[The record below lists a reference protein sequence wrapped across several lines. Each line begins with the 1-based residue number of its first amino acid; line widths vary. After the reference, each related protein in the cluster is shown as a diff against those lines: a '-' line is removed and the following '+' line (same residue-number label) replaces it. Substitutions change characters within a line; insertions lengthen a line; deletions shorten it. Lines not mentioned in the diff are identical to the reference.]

1 MAHSI
6 PSLVTLENPHNN
18 VIRVGKSRKAYA
30 DFKASRDRSTFTNI
44 DGKVLDKPIQV
55 YRMWYRFLQL
65 ALELEQQK
73 VVLVT
78 KMQKQP
84 LKQPRKDKW
93 GKLQKFE
100 MVPLKARVKV
110 NRKKYEGWDL
120 ESIPTTSF
128 DDWWFGDKNNYPAHK
143 ELFYPEKSLVVLKK
157 KDDWV
162 EDRNFTYIRIDN
174 RRRINDIEKEEMLK
188 IFNEKTPE
196 KLLNKCVQISK
207 LSKKEQEKIFGQ
219 KDDKLKDALQRKYTL
234 PFLFNGNNSEKNK
247 LLKVLSYN
255 SLSLQEGGRVLN
267 LCDNINKIKSMNRV
281 IKILKKTEDKIN
293 TIAVGDNY
301 NDLEMLKNSDI
312 PCLVFN
318 DQFKM
323 DRINIDNIIFS
334 NKPSPEGWADV
345 IKMALEKIG
354 YSD

>member
-6 PSLVTLENPHNN
+6 PSLVTLENPHNK

-84 LKQPRKDKW
+84 LKKPRKDKW

-120 ESIPTTSF
+120 DSIPTTSF

-174 RRRINDIEKEEMLK
+174 RRRINDIEKELRTLFADANRNIESVSP
-188 IFNEKTPE
+188 FP
-196 KLLNKCVQISK
+196 
-207 LSKKEQEKIFGQ
+207 IFGTPNINTLINRYNAMILQLTTKMTDMEILNQ
-219 KDDKLKDALQRKYTL
+219 KCFRPTQYGMGENEEMQDTESVYQIGDY
-234 PFLFNGNNSEKNK
+234 GE
-247 LLKVLSYN
+247 
-255 SLSLQEGGRVLN
+255 GRVMRDLM
-267 LCDNINKIKSMNRV
+267 LPAKLIILSVCDGFFMKNPNKDYI
-281 IKILKKTEDKIN
+281 
-293 TIAVGDNY
+293 
-301 NDLEMLKNSDI
+301 
-312 PCLVFN
+312 
-318 DQFKM
+318 
-323 DRINIDNIIFS
+323 
-334 NKPSPEGWADV
+334 
-345 IKMALEKIG
+345 
-354 YSD
+354 